1 MTFDRRRIKDKF
13 HIWWGHV
20 TDHTISRMTF
30 FWLFSKGLNKHSHV
44 WQFVEFWLIT
54 DDFKGHFWTEPR
66 YCGQSQ
72 VEVINSRYLLPWPQ
86 INCTKNLTLK
96 SSHCSIRMWH
106 RTFSEWWVVH
116 FAIFRDSA
124 PRQIHMYLHFF
135 SWRITHVTGHKVKNK
150 PSFRFPFFIIYFLL

>member
-1 MTFDRRRIKDKF
+1 MSLAVVFLQFRSLAPSPGALIYPKISF
-13 HIWWGHV
+13 FEY
-20 TDHTISRMTF
+20 DHQIFALLWMVHTVSSGKQLKTTMYY
-30 FWLFSKGLNKHSHV
+30 N
-44 WQFVEFWLIT
+44 
-54 DDFKGHFWTEPR
+54 HFWTEPR